1 MKKKGV
7 NADVAGN
14 EMKKEGEVKGND
26 KKPK

>member
-14 EMKKEGEVKGND
+14 KMKKEGEEKGND